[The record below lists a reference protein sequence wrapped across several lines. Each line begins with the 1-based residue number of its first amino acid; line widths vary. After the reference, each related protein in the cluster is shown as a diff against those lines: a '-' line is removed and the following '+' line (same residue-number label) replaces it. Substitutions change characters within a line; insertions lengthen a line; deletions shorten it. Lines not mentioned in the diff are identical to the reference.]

1 MQRTYQS
8 RNNVTKTILNR
19 TRCTGRMPQISE
31 LFVAVAPVETA
42 VTFILED
49 GSLSRVSFLSASPDS
64 ISTLLE
70 NERKA
75 RN

>member
-1 MQRTYQS
+1 
-8 RNNVTKTILNR
+8 
-19 TRCTGRMPQISE
+19 MPQISE